1 MPWPGLQAATAL
13 LPLPPGVPTARGA
26 ASCQL
31 CLHACMDAWR
41 LLTAGVSLHC
51 SLSVWAYE
59 KLAPKKWGVI
69 GIEHRPV
76 ACGYKPRN
84 IAKVS
89 A

>member
-1 MPWPGLQAATAL
+1 
-13 LPLPPGVPTARGA
+13 
-26 ASCQL
+26 
-31 CLHACMDAWR
+31 MDAWR